1 MKINYIKQKIAIILF
16 LVLAGLT
23 NLQAQ
28 QDSIPAIVRDSLHFQ
43 ADSLK
48 LSNTYNILAPA
59 KAAFYSAVLPGLG
72 QAYNKQYWKIPIVY
86 GAIGAGVA
94 YYMFNDK
101 EYKKFRQAY
110 FDRVN
115 GLEDEF
121 PEYDKDVLIKA
132 QKYYRRQRDTALI
145 LIGLAYV
152 LNIIDANVSAHL
164 KQWNVN
170 DNLSFEPVQIP
181 LQSGQAMGLQMNLKF

>member
-1 MKINYIKQKIAIILF
+1 MT
-16 LVLAGLT
+16 GWT
-23 NLQAQ
+23 GLQAQ
-28 QDSIPAIVRDSLHFQ
+28 QDTIPTIARDSLHFQ

-48 LSNTYNILAPA
+48 LANTYDILAPA

-86 GAIGAGVA
+86 GAIGAGA
-94 YYMFNDK
+94 AFYLFNDK

-132 QKYYRRQRDTALI
+132 QKYYRHQRDTAMLLTI
-145 LIGLAYV
+145 LAYV
-152 LNIIDANVSAHL
+152 LNIVDANVSAHL

-170 DNLSFEPVQIP
+170 DNLSFEPVEMH
-181 LQSGQAMGLQMNLKF
+181 LHSGQALGLQMNLRF